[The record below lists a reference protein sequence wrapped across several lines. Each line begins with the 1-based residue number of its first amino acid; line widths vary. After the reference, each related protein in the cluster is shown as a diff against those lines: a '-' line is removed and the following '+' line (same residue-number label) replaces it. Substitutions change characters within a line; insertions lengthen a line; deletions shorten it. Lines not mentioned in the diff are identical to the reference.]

1 MNILVVVVA
10 NLLPLLGAI
19 WLDWK
24 VLDYLAMYW
33 LENWVVLAIML
44 AKVRTLVARGAQWG
58 DSRGYPPVVD
68 LISFCVGYVL
78 FTAAH
83 GFGVFLWLPAV
94 VLHDRSLWGPSSL
107 GDLLVNRIVATFAN
121 EPSLL
126 IGFLALAAS
135 HLFVYWR
142 DFASKR
148 EYGFLTVHEVM
159 KRTMQRVPTLHVAVL
174 VGGLVAAFLGV
185 ETLLP
190 VLAILVILKT
200 LLEVGLTTWTFG
212 TR

>member
-19 WLDWK
+19 WFDWK
-24 VLDYLAMYW
+24 VFDYLAMYW

-44 AKVRTLVARGAQWG
+44 AKARILVARGVHWG
-58 DSRGYPPVVD
+58 DSRGYPPAVD
-68 LISFCVGYVL
+68 LISFCAAYLL
-78 FTAAH
+78 FTVAH
-83 GFGVFLWLPAV
+83 GFGVFIWLPAV
-94 VLHDRSLWGPSSL
+94 VLHDRSLWGPLSV
-107 GDLLVNRIVATFAN
+107 GDLLVNRIVATFAS
-121 EPSLL
+121 EPGLL

-142 DFASKR
+142 DFVLKR
-148 EYGFLTVHEVM
+148 EYGYLTVHAVM
-159 KRTMQRVPTLHVAVL
+159 KTTMQRVTTLHVAVL
-174 VGGLVAAFLGV
+174 VGGMAAAFLEV

-200 LLEVGLTTWTFG
+200 LLEVGLTTWAFR